1 MKKLF
6 GISALLLLASC
17 QQNATV
23 DPSKFKTVMI
33 QSMGEVETLPDMAT
47 FFIELNCVDKSVL
60 TSKKCLIEKSNELH
74 RKLHSFGINKEDIL
88 TTAVK
93 MNKSYAWRNN
103 SSVFEGFRS
112 STSIFITVKN
122 IDKLDQIYT
131 ELLENRNIELGGLSY
146 SHSKIDSLK
155 NQAYLN
161 ALEKSAVLTDKLLE
175 KLPETTKEILKIGNV
190 AISASFPEPRN
201 QKFLEQN
208 EVAADATSDSSIAIS
223 KGTVK
228 VSATLYVEYQIK

>member
-6 GISALLLLASC
+6 GNSALLLLASC

-74 RKLHSFGINKEDIL
+74 GKLQSFGINKEDIL

-131 ELLENRNIELGGLSY
+131 ELLENRNLELGGLNY
-146 SHSKIDSLK
+146 SHSKIDSLT
-155 NQAYLN
+155 NQAYLK

-190 AISASFPEPRN
+190 AISASLPEPRN

-208 EVAADATSDSSIAIS
+208 EVAADATSNSSIAIS

>member
-74 RKLHSFGINKEDIL
+74 RRLQSFGINKEDIL
-88 TTAVK
+88 TTAVE

-103 SSVFEGFRS
+103 SSVFEGF
-112 STSIFITVKN
+112 
-122 IDKLDQIYT
+122 
-131 ELLENRNIELGGLSY
+131 
-146 SHSKIDSLK
+146 
-155 NQAYLN
+155 
-161 ALEKSAVLTDKLLE
+161 
-175 KLPETTKEILKIGNV
+175 
-190 AISASFPEPRN
+190 
-201 QKFLEQN
+201 
-208 EVAADATSDSSIAIS
+208 
-223 KGTVK
+223 
-228 VSATLYVEYQIK
+228 